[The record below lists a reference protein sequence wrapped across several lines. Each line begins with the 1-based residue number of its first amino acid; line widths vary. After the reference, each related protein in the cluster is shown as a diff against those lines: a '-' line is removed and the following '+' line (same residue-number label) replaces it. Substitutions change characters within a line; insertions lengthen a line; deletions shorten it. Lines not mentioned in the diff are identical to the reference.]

1 MINPRSYNIL
11 NNNMGYVA
19 GNLIFSEGEMK
30 RRHDLVRQALV
41 KVGADVLIAQLCFP
55 SACMALD
62 PEITWLLGTPGYK
75 STETVILPA
84 DGELVLIHGS
94 GQQGTYGQDCPY
106 ICGGGKD
113 MGKYL
118 KGVKKIAYCGL
129 GRITLKFYDYLKDI
143 CKSQNGGQDV
153 ELIEFS
159 EELDAIKAVKSREEL
174 DAIANAAWI
183 QDQLIKAAPAY
194 VRPGRNQS
202 ELQADIMKLLWELNA
217 DMSVMTKLLIS
228 SGRNGEVDTFPTIA
242 PKDRN
247 HLCFPEYRLT
257 EDDWVHIIYESPGIG
272 GYYSE
277 TGRIFYFKE
286 PCLQARQTWDETV
299 KALEFQAGILK
310 PGKTLHEIRKET
322 NEYLKSRG
330 SCEDTNIFQIR
341 GIGNLTVDR
350 PQLYDWDQMTLKPD
364 MALSLQPRF
373 RKDGCTAIALDT
385 YVVTEG
391 EAYRFSQ
398 VPQELVVL

>member
-1 MINPRSYNIL
+1 MNEGYEWVVDIDIEQFFDKVNHDKLIQIL
-11 NNNMGYVA
+11 
-19 GNLIFSEGEMK
+19 
-30 RRHDLVRQALV
+30 R
-41 KVGADVLIAQLCFP
+41 
-55 SACMALD
+55 
-62 PEITWLLGTPGYK
+62 
-75 STETVILPA
+75 
-84 DGELVLIHGS
+84 ELVLIHGS

-286 PCLQARQTWDETV
+286 PCSQARRTWDETV

>member
-1 MINPRSYNIL
+1 MINRRSYNIL

-19 GNLIFSEGEMK
+19 GNLIFSQDEMK
-30 RRHDLVRQALV
+30 RRHDLVRAKLREI
-41 KVGADVLIAQLCFP
+41 GADVMIAQLCYP

-62 PEITWLLGTPGYK
+62 PQITWLLGTPGYK

-84 DGELVLIHGS
+84 NGELILVHGS
-94 GQQGTYGQDCPY
+94 GQQGTYGEDCPY
-106 ICGGGKD
+106 IGGSGK
-113 MGKYL
+113 MMENYL
-118 KGVKKIAYCGL
+118 KNVRKIAYCGL
-129 GRITLKFYDYLKDI
+129 GRITLKFYNYLKEV
-143 CKSQNGGQDV
+143 CFAGPGGGDV
-153 ELIEFS
+153 EIVEFS
-159 EELDAIKAVKSREEL
+159 ETLDAIKAVKSSEEL
-174 DAIANAAWI
+174 DAISNAAWI

-194 VRPGRNQS
+194 VRPGRTQS
-202 ELQADIMKLLWELNA
+202 ELQADIMKLLSELNA

-286 PCLQARQTWDETV
+286 PCESARQVWAEAAA
-299 KALEFQAGILK
+299 ALEYQASILK
-310 PGKTLHEIRKET
+310 PGKTLHQIREET
-322 NEYLKSRG
+322 NAYLKSRG
-330 SCEDTNIFQIR
+330 SEEDKNIFQIR

-350 PQLYDWDQMTLKPD
+350 PQLFEWDQMVLKPN
-364 MALSLQPRF
+364 MALSLQPRY
-373 RKDGCTAIALDT
+373 RKNGQTAIAMDT

-391 EAYRFSQ
+391 DAYRFST
-398 VPQELVVL
+398 VPQELIVL